1 MDVIPGRPA
10 VASPYRAVLTALG
23 QRLILPKVN
32 PVYYHLLAIFL
43 SVLFLYAQESWIQ
56 IAIVGAVLMTDW
68 LDGATAKRY
77 WQPSRAG
84 YVIDVVTDRASEGF
98 LFAGASGMLSGQVLF
113 LLWLINCGLTF
124 YSVRSN
130 RHTAMPLR
138 FAYLIIL
145 AVQGV

>member
-1 MDVIPGRPA
+1 M
-10 VASPYRAVLTALG
+10 
-23 QRLILPKVN
+23 
-32 PVYYHLLAIFL
+32 
-43 SVLFLYAQESWIQ
+43 
-56 IAIVGAVLMTDW
+56 
-68 LDGATAKRY
+68 
-77 WQPSRAG
+77 
-84 YVIDVVTDRASEGF
+84 IDVVTDRASEGF